1 MSSRVHEIFKSL
13 VDLDLEIPSRALQ
26 QRVTARAPPHIFA
39 NAAVR
44 ADIIYA
50 REDEVAR

>member
-26 QRVTARAPPHIFA
+26 HRVTARAPPHIFA